1 MILITD
7 TFKKLLSRIRSVNI
21 DDVILEISKHNKGLD
36 NFIEIGVLQDRKVLK
51 GYLLS
56 KKVRIYIKNIFLNLF
71 KIKI

>member
-21 DDVILEISKHNKGLD
+21 DDVILEISKHNKWLD
-36 NFIEIGVLQDRKVLK
+36 NFIEIWVLQDRKVLK
-51 GYLLS
+51 WYLLS